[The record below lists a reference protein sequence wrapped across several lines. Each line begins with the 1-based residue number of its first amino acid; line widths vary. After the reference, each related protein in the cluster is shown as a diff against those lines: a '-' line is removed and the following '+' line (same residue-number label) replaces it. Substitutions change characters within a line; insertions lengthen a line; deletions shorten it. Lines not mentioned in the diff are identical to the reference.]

1 MWAAPLESTLS
12 NMKKTSRLAGAAVKQ
27 VEQYVEIH
35 RELTDIEKL
44 MAIPPELG
52 KPFAADGISFTDA
65 LEHPLLGPAL
75 IDFHDCLVWPT
86 DDERDHC
93 EGVGTFLLVLR
104 FAEAGHPLR
113 AMPLPGDL
121 SEQIRVR
128 AMNDRAPEI
137 AAIMKAR
144 KRGRLREQVPGML
157 IAKTIH
163 GTDTLISNVDSS
175 VRLVLSFWGKYA
187 PKDERKEN
195 PTATSRGPGIADFE
209 EYAEAAVM
217 ALSDR
222 ADHFDRGQG
231 ARFTTF
237 VYKRLW
243 GVMMDWFDQYLSE
256 KLRRVDIETVR
267 DAIADGGGLT
277 FDETVERIGPGE
289 KLKIAADAARLNAR
303 DRMILNERAK
313 GKKLVQIAQEQGI
326 DPAHIYVLASR
337 MAKKLRK
344 VC

>member
-1 MWAAPLESTLS
+1 MTRRGCCGASRVGGFAYYRAVRTVWVQYRLPISAAEPRYRLTLFFGVPSCVFPQAFDLIPPVVSGAPLRFES
-12 NMKKTSRLAGAAVKQ
+12 NMKKTSRLAGAAVKR

-35 RELTDIEKL
+35 RELTEIEKL

-113 AMPLPGDL
+113 AMPLPRDL

-144 KRGRLREQVPGML
+144 KRGRLREHVPGML

-175 VRLVLSFWGKYA
+175 VRLVLSFWGRHA
-187 PKDERKEN
+187 PKDESKES
-195 PTATSRGPGIADFE
+195 PTST
-209 EYAEAAVM
+209 
-217 ALSDR
+217 
-222 ADHFDRGQG
+222 
-231 ARFTTF
+231 
-237 VYKRLW
+237 
-243 GVMMDWFDQYLSE
+243 
-256 KLRRVDIETVR
+256 
-267 DAIADGGGLT
+267 
-277 FDETVERIGPGE
+277 
-289 KLKIAADAARLNAR
+289 
-303 DRMILNERAK
+303 
-313 GKKLVQIAQEQGI
+313 
-326 DPAHIYVLASR
+326 PASNF
-337 MAKKLRK
+337 
-344 VC
+344 